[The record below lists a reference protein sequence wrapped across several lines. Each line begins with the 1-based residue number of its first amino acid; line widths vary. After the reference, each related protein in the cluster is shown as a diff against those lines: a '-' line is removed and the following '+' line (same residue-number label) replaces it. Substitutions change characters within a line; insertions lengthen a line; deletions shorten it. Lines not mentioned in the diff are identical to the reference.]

1 MSSGMPTASR
11 VTFWFSLSK
20 RREKPCCPF
29 QSAQKTWALRV
40 LKSRPRK
47 YRQAG
52 HMGLGDRGDAG
63 LSECFLYD
71 FSVPDSARLL
81 LLHTSPLLA
90 SILRLCVPCWL
101 PPSPVPPPKSL
112 KAITATW
119 PSFCSELSENW
130 EQPHWFQ
137 SFPYQDRVSSLAET
151 QVQSGRQ
158 HASSQHLLSTSCR
171 CPDPLPAAAGECF
184 QVLGTFFFPQVETNQ
199 LCRSLRSLPSVTA
212 EALNPMALLLIGVI
226 PTVSFHLPFQ
236 PWAIFASVLWGFSS
250 FSLESGYVPK
260 IICIFFNCLLV
271 SILYVCGNSPLSFTR
286 SVCHIAGTLQTYC
299 LFRAHDLICRMSNA
313 WDRNILYSEFFHIGS
328 NMLCI

>member
-1 MSSGMPTASR
+1 MSRGMPTASR

-40 LKSRPRK
+40 LKSRPCK

-71 FSVPDSARLL
+71 FSVPDSVSFFCTRPTVGQHHRTVCSVLI
-81 LLHTSPLLA
+81 TTLA
-90 SILRLCVPCWL
+90 
-101 PPSPVPPPKSL
+101 PVPPSKSL

-119 PSFCSELSENW
+119 PSFHSELSEDW

-137 SFPYQDRVSSLAET
+137 HFPYQDSVSSLAET

-158 HASSQHLLSTSCR
+158 HASSQHLLSTSCC

-199 LCRSLRSLPSVTA
+199 LCWSLRSLPSVTG
-212 EALNPMALLLIGVI
+212 EALNPMALLVIGVI

-236 PWAIFASVLWGFSS
+236 PWAIFASVLWGFFS
-250 FSLESGYVPK
+250 FSLKSGYVPK
-260 IICIFFNCLLV
+260 IICIFLNCLLV
-271 SILYVCGNSPLSFTR
+271 SILYVCGNSPLSVMS
-286 SVCHIAGTLQTYC
+286 SVCHIAGTFQTYC
-299 LFRAHDLICRMSNA
+299 LFRAHDLICRMSLA
-313 WDRNILYSEFFHIGS
+313 WDRNILYSDFFHIGS
-328 NMLCI
+328 NLLCI

>member
-1 MSSGMPTASR
+1 MWFVKMSSGMPTASR

-20 RREKPCCPF
+20 RGEKPCCPF

-52 HMGLGDRGDAG
+52 HMGLGDRGHAG

-81 LLHTSPLLA
+81 LLHMSPLLA

-101 PPSPVPPPKSL
+101 PPSPVPSPKSL
-112 KAITATW
+112 KAVTATW
-119 PSFCSELSENW
+119 PSFRSELSEDW

-137 SFPYQDRVSSLAET
+137 RFPYQDRVSSLAET

-184 QVLGTFFFPQVETNQ
+184 QVLGTFFFSPSRNKSALSKLEILAFCDWRGIKPHGPSPYKSDTHGQ
-199 LCRSLRSLPSVTA
+199 LPLTIPALSYLCFCSV
-212 EALNPMALLLIGVI
+212 G
-226 PTVSFHLPFQ
+226 
-236 PWAIFASVLWGFSS
+236 
-250 FSLESGYVPK
+250 
-260 IICIFFNCLLV
+260 IFF
-271 SILYVCGNSPLSFTR
+271 FF
-286 SVCHIAGTLQTYC
+286 
-299 LFRAHDLICRMSNA
+299 FRVR
-313 WDRNILYSEFFHIGS
+313 
-328 NMLCI
+328 LCT